1 MKYCMTI
8 VRYPYGLEDIIKNI
22 IKIKTNLEFIFLVRY
37 YTNVVQKEKYL
48 HGQKHT
54 AIWFLKLGD

>member
-1 MKYCMTI
+1 MKYCMRI
-8 VRYPYGLEDIIKNI
+8 VTYPYGLEDIIRNI

-48 HGQKHT
+48 HGQKHI
-54 AIWFLKLGD
+54 AI